1 MPRAPHPRLLR
12 SLLGLPVASPR
23 GQQTAANA
31 RHTFYLPK
39 PGRKFEPFS
48 LLNGRASGR
57 QKVGLQGRLGMDS
70 RDARGEEKPS
80 LKRNITGEGRPLAA
94 VSDPALG
101 GFASA
106 PDTAGQ
112 IGRAQAEGRP
122 LVAVSDP
129 ALGGSTSTGHSRP
142 PTIEWPLSRSLSSGQ
157 HSNRCASTGPAR
169 LSMPSQ
175 CPVAAWGNTFPARR
189 TGWLA
194 GWQWGRCP

>member
-1 MPRAPHPRLLR
+1 MCDTWLTEGAGDQLVRGHVLPVPRAPHPRPLR

-48 LLNGRASGR
+48 LLSGRASGR

-80 LKRNITGEGRPLAA
+80 LERKITAEGCPLAA

-101 GFASA
+101 GSA
-106 PDTAGQ
+106 
-112 IGRAQAEGRP
+112 
-122 LVAVSDP
+122 
-129 ALGGSTSTGHSRP
+129 STGHRQP
-142 PTIEWPLSRSLSSGQ
+142 PAT
-157 HSNRCASTGPAR
+157 
-169 LSMPSQ
+169 
-175 CPVAAWGNTFPARR
+175 
-189 TGWLA
+189 
-194 GWQWGRCP
+194 